1 LNDRHFGD
9 SLSEAKA
16 AFEAHKRYVTGE
28 KPQKQNQKLDLE
40 ANYAEIQ
47 TKLSVYGRSPYAV
60 PAGLSTEDLDA
71 AWDRLEKAEKARGQS
86 VRDAVFRFITKATST
101 VSAEQIREFE
111 ASFSHFDKD
120 GSGTLDRLE
129 LKAAFAAL
137 SMPFKDDDA
146 FNRVYVQ
153 ITNGANVVSKH
164 QFVEYLIAI
173 SEDKDTADAIKAA
186 FQLLADQGVTIA
198 KPQLRVHPLKDSEI
212 EYLGQR
218 MPATG
223 SEVYDYVS
231 YVDAAFK

>member
-1 LNDRHFGD
+1 MD
-9 SLSEAKA
+9 EAKA
-16 AFEAHKRYVTGE
+16 AFEDHKRYITGE

-40 ANYAEIQ
+40 ASYAEIQ
-47 TKLSVYGRSPYAV
+47 TKLSVYGRAPYNV
-60 PAGLSTEDLDA
+60 PTGLSTEEIDA

-111 ASFSHFDKD
+111 ASFAHFDKD
-120 GSGTLDRLE
+120 SDGTLDRLE

-137 SMPFKDDDA
+137 SIPFKDDDA

-153 ITNGANVVSKH
+153 IAEGGNVVSKQ
-164 QFVEYLIAI
+164 QFVNYLISI

-186 FQLLADQGVTIA
+186 FQLLADQAVTIA

-223 SEVYDYVS
+223 NEVYDYVS
-231 YVDAAFK
+231 YVDASFK